1 MDPWILMTVL
11 HLNVVLTKGT
21 KVVDQFNNDPQM
33 FVFLISTKAGGV
45 GLNIVSANKVYT
57 PLQPINLT
65 HSVLFDP
72 NWNPAHDLQAQD
84 RAFRIGQRRDV
95 EVFRLI
101 SQGTVEEIVYARQ
114 IYKQQQANIGYDAS
128 NERRYFKG
136 VQGQSHGELF
146 GLENIFS
153 FDPDRPFLRGVV
165 NKTSVAEQVIAMA
178 ELNFSQHERDN
189 AMQLAEVDGVSGI
202 RQFAKISS
210 QNDILGKV
218 QKEEVFVDP
227 VTAILSEVGVEYT
240 HLNMEIIGPS
250 RVEARISEMAMSAA
264 KDAER
269 GDLRA
274 YLSNHG
280 VGGKQYKIGY
290 KVLIFMLM
298 TGIFHWMFG
307 RDNLKAWQRCLDI
320 HLLKHSA

>member
-1 MDPWILMTVL
+1 
-11 HLNVVLTKGT
+11 
-21 KVVDQFNNDPQM
+21 M

-45 GLNIVSANKVYT
+45 GLNIVSANKVYV
-57 PLQPINLT
+57 PLSDYLT
-65 HSVLFDP
+65 VSVLFDP

-136 VQGQSHGELF
+136 VQGSSHGELF

-165 NKTSVAEQVIAMA
+165 NKTSVAEQSIAMA
-178 ELNFSQHERDN
+178 DLNFSQQERESALQMDS
-189 AMQLAEVDGVSGI
+189 VDGVSGV

-210 QNDILGKV
+210 QLEV
-218 QKEEVFVDP
+218 REAEEQKVDP

-240 HLNMEIIGPS
+240 HLNMEIIGSS
-250 RVEARISEMAMSAA
+250 RVETRISEMAMSAA
-264 KDAER
+264 KDGER

-274 YLSNHG
+274 YLSTHG
-280 VGGKQYKIGY
+280 VGGNQYKIGY
-290 KVLIFMLM
+290 AVE
-298 TGIFHWMFG
+298 
-307 RDNLKAWQRCLDI
+307 RC
-320 HLLKHSA
+320 

>member
-1 MDPWILMTVL
+1 M
-11 HLNVVLTKGT
+11 
-21 KVVDQFNNDPQM
+21 
-33 FVFLISTKAGGV
+33 
-45 GLNIVSANKVYT
+45 
-57 PLQPINLT
+57 
-65 HSVLFDP
+65 
-72 NWNPAHDLQAQD
+72 QAQD

-136 VQGQSHGELF
+136 IQGSSHGELF

-165 NKTSVAEQVIAMA
+165 NKTSIAEQVIAMA
-178 ELNFSQHERDN
+178 ELNFSQQEREH
-189 AMQLAEVDGVSGI
+189 AMQLEKVDSGV

-210 QNDILGKV
+210 SQTEV
-218 QKEEVFVDP
+218 REEETVLVDP

-274 YLSNHG
+274 YLSTHG
-280 VGGKQYKIGY
+280 VGGNQYNIGY
-290 KVLIFMLM
+290 HSLYRALM
-298 TGIFHWMFG
+298 
-307 RDNLKAWQRCLDI
+307 Q
-320 HLLKHSA
+320 

>member
-1 MDPWILMTVL
+1 MIRNSYTYASLHGGMDLEERT
-11 HLNVVLTKGT
+11 NT
-21 KVVDQFNNDPQM
+21 VDQFNNDPHM

-45 GLNIVSANKVYT
+45 GLNIVSANKVYV
-57 PLQPINLT
+57 PPPHLCPVFSNY
-65 HSVLFDP
+65 SVLFDP

-95 EVFRLI
+95 EVYRLI

-114 IYKQQQANIGYDAS
+114 IYKQQQANIGYEAS

-136 VQGQSHGELF
+136 VQGSSHGEIF

-165 NKTSVAEQVIAMA
+165 HQTSVAEQHIAMA
-178 ELNFSQHERDN
+178 ELNFSQLERES
-189 AMQLAEVDGVSGI
+189 AMRMEGTGDGESGV

-210 QNDILGKV
+210 QTNGVL
-218 QKEEVFVDP
+218 EEEERPRVDP

-250 RVEARISEMAMSAA
+250 RVEALVSERAMANA
-264 KDAER
+264 KDSDK

-274 YLSNHG
+274 YLSSHG
-280 VGGKQYKIGY
+280 VKQYRIG
-290 KVLIFMLM
+290 
-298 TGIFHWMFG
+298 
-307 RDNLKAWQRCLDI
+307 
-320 HLLKHSA
+320 

>member
-1 MDPWILMTVL
+1 M
-11 HLNVVLTKGT
+11 
-21 KVVDQFNNDPQM
+21 
-33 FVFLISTKAGGV
+33 
-45 GLNIVSANKVYT
+45 
-57 PLQPINLT
+57 
-65 HSVLFDP
+65 FDP

-95 EVFRLI
+95 EVYRLI

-136 VQGQSHGELF
+136 VQGVSHGELF

-165 NKTSVAEQVIAMA
+165 HNTSVEEQWIAMV
-178 ELNFSQHERDN
+178 ELNFSQLEREN
-189 AMQLAEVDGVSGI
+189 AMRMEWTGDGESGV

-210 QNDILGKV
+210 QSNGL
-218 QKEEVFVDP
+218 QEEEERPHVDP

-250 RVEARISEMAMSAA
+250 RVEARISEMAMAA
-264 KDAER
+264 ATDSER

-274 YLSNHG
+274 YLSTHG
-280 VGGKQYKIGY
+280 VGGNQYRIGY
-290 KVLIFMLM
+290 ALTQGLADQKECACGCSNETISEY
-298 TGIFHWMFG
+298 G
-307 RDNLKAWQRCLDI
+307 
-320 HLLKHSA
+320 

>member
-1 MDPWILMTVL
+1 MLDYLMIRNSYTYASLHGAMDLDERTA
-11 HLNVVLTKGT
+11 T
-21 KVVDQFNNDPQM
+21 VDQFNNDPHM

-45 GLNIVSANKVYT
+45 GLNIVSANKVYPILPS
-57 PLQPINLT
+57 PLLT
-65 HSVLFDP
+65 SRVLFDP

-95 EVFRLI
+95 EVYRLI

-136 VQGQSHGELF
+136 VQGSSHGELF

-165 NKTSVAEQVIAMA
+165 HKTSVAEQSIAMA
-178 ELNFSQHERDN
+178 DLNFSQVEREN
-189 AMQLAEVDGVSGI
+189 ALRMEGVGDGESGV

-210 QNDILGKV
+210 QVSASLD
-218 QKEEVFVDP
+218 EEERPHLDP

-250 RVEARISEMAMSAA
+250 RVEAQISEMAMDAA
-264 KDAER
+264 KDPEK

-274 YLSNHG
+274 YLSTHG
-280 VGGKQYKIGY
+280 VGGKQYRIGC
-290 KVLIFMLM
+290 VLL
-298 TGIFHWMFG
+298 
-307 RDNLKAWQRCLDI
+307 
-320 HLLKHSA
+320 

>member
-1 MDPWILMTVL
+1 MT
-11 HLNVVLTKGT
+11 
-21 KVVDQFNNDPQM
+21 
-33 FVFLISTKAGGV
+33 A
-45 GLNIVSANKVYT
+45 
-57 PLQPINLT
+57 
-65 HSVLFDP
+65 P
-72 NWNPAHDLQAQD
+72 NLQAQD

-136 VQGQSHGELF
+136 VQGSSHGELF

-153 FDPDRPFLRGVV
+153 FDPDRPFLRSVV

-178 ELNFSQHERDN
+178 ELNFSPQEQEY
-189 AMQLAEVDGVSGI
+189 AMQLESVDGISGV

-210 QNDILGKV
+210 QSNGIEDV
-218 QKEEVFVDP
+218 QHEEGAGVVDP

-250 RVEARISEMAMSAA
+250 KVEARITEMANAAA
-264 KDAER
+264 KDSER

-280 VGGKQYKIGY
+280 VGGNQYKIGY
-290 KVLIFMLM
+290 YRMLKFLL
-298 TGIFHWMFG
+298 TVETFLWM
-307 RDNLKAWQRCLDI
+307 
-320 HLLKHSA
+320 